1 MHNGFDPWADD
12 ERAETSVPEA
22 VDFELLAIEFD
33 DGLRGQEAL
42 IASLRLHRRGAIR
55 LDDAAIVVKDSRGKI
70 RIHQTKD
77 MNPSQGAM
85 AGTWLGMLAGLLFL
99 APLVG
104 AALGAAIG
112 GIWAKLRDIG
122 ISDRQMKE
130 MGEQL
135 APKSAAL
142 FLLLDP
148 VAPTTLVRELRR
160 FDGMVLHSTLD
171 EDLTSE
177 IRAALDEVV

>member
-1 MHNGFDPWADD
+1 MHDGFDPWADD
-12 ERAETSVPEA
+12 ERAEASAPEA
-22 VDFELLAIEFD
+22 ADIELLAIEFE
-33 DGLRGQEAL
+33 DGLRAQEAL

-55 LDDAAIVVKDSRGKI
+55 LDDAAIVVKDPRGKI

-77 MNPSQGAM
+77 VTPGQGAM
-85 AGTWLGMLAGLLFL
+85 AGTWLGMLAGLFFL
-99 APLVG
+99 VPFVG

-130 MGEQL
+130 MGEEL

-148 VAPTTLVRELRR
+148 AAPTTLVREMRR
-160 FDGMVLHSTLD
+160 FDGRVLHSTLD
-171 EDLTSE
+171 EGLTSE